1 MAQTETSKYPRG
13 LFSEGRP
20 TPAGVWALYEE
31 GRRFKSAVNLYDTVV
46 NNENFFIG
54 KQWEGVQA
62 NGLPTPVFNFLKKD
76 VSFVVASITTDNIK
90 ISARPLAATPE
101 TRALREPAR
110 ILNEEFESI
119 FAENDI
125 VRLAKEYARDAA
137 VRGDGCLYTYW
148 DADAETGQLSKGAIR
163 TEIIKNTRVFFGN
176 PNDKRVES
184 QPYII
189 VESREIVRLLRQK
202 ARENGADDWE
212 AIDSDEDNAPA
223 GGEQRTDDKAT
234 KLFIMWKGEDGEV
247 WGYECTE
254 KVAVKAPWSLGIRRY
269 PITWLCWDYVDD
281 SYHGQ
286 AMITGLIPNQIF
298 VNKIWAMTMLS
309 AMMTAYPKVIYDKT
323 RIRKWTN
330 QVGQAIG
337 VAGGDMNTVAKT
349 LNGAMLNPQ
358 ISELIELAIDQTNRN
373 LGVNAAATG
382 DVRPDNTSA
391 IIALQR
397 AAATPS
403 ETTKLNLQH
412 SIEDLGRIYLEFI
425 AEYYGKRR
433 VDVPSAGTEAE
444 EIHSFA
450 GTETPE
456 EIAVDFDFSVFKDM
470 PMSFKLDVGASSYYS
485 EIASIQTLDQLLV
498 NGKITTSQY
507 LERLPDGYIPDKA
520 GLARDIKAAEEAAKA
535 SQAVTVQ

>member
-1 MAQTETSKYPRG
+1 MARTETNKYPHG
-13 LFSEGRP
+13 LFSEGEP
-20 TPAGVWALYEE
+20 TPAGVWTLYNE
-31 GRRFKSAVNLYDTVV
+31 GRSFKSAINLYDTVV
-46 NNENFFIG
+46 NNENFFVG

-101 TRALREPAR
+101 TRTLKEPAR

-119 FAENDI
+119 FAANDI

-148 DADAETGQLSKGAIR
+148 DADAETGQPSKGAIR

-176 PNDKRVES
+176 PNDRRVES

-189 VESREIVRLLRQK
+189 IESREIVRLLREK
-202 ARENGADDWE
+202 AKGNGSDDWE
-212 AIDSDEDNAPA
+212 SIASDEDSAPA
-223 GGEQRTDDKAT
+223 GGERRTGDKAT
-234 KLFIMWKGEDGEV
+234 KLFIMWKGDGGEV

-254 KVAVKAPWSLGIRRY
+254 KVTVKEPWSLGIRRY
-269 PITWLCWDYVDD
+269 PITWLSWDYIDD
-281 SYHGQ
+281 SYHGE

-349 LNGAMLNPQ
+349 LNGAMINPQ

-425 AEYYGKRR
+425 AEYYGKRM
-433 VDVPSAGTEAE
+433 VDVPAAGTEAE

-450 GTETPE
+450 GTEVPE
-456 EIAVDFDFSVFKDM
+456 EIAVYFDFSVFKDM

-498 NGKITTSQY
+498 NGKISTSQY

-520 GLARDIKAAEEAAKA
+520 GLQRDVKAAEEAAKA
-535 SQAVTVQ
+535 AQAITAQ